1 MRCAVNSTRCSH
13 YLQLSVFIST
23 KTSEHHHLALWGR
36 SDWQPWIRSC
46 CVVTSGWRG
55 GRQSDRAG
63 ERERERM
70 RREWR
75 IDENRLWHIGMRDGL
90 LTVDH
95 WNVSAAHKTSSDS
108 FSWSNYPPQPDIW
121 DVEPVRRNR
130 WTEQLLADESE
141 ARCALSLFIFSFSQ
155 LGTCYVLLPGF
166 PSPSPLCSPCKSV
179 FFSPS
184 PSLCFSFRRWQT
196 APPAPFTVIIRS
208 ETHWLV
214 QKFKKKKKCRV
225 CMCMQVRESRLS
237 RKGELCVSMQFNARV
252 WSRDCLLSACFGGR

>member
-1 MRCAVNSTRCSH
+1 MWMKGWA
-13 YLQLSVFIST
+13 SV
-23 KTSEHHHLALWGR
+23 
-36 SDWQPWIRSC
+36 WQSR
-46 CVVTSGWRG
+46 
-55 GRQSDRAG
+55 
-63 ERERERM
+63 RERERM

-141 ARCALSLFIFSFSQ
+141 ARCALSLLFFPFLSWEHVMFSCLVFR
-155 LGTCYVLLPGF
+155 LPPLF
-166 PSPSPLCSPCKSV
+166 PLHASLS

-214 QKFKKKKKCRV
+214 QKFKKKKK
-225 CMCMQVRESRLS
+225 
-237 RKGELCVSMQFNARV
+237 
-252 WSRDCLLSACFGGR
+252 

>member
-1 MRCAVNSTRCSH
+1 MWMKGWA
-13 YLQLSVFIST
+13 SV
-23 KTSEHHHLALWGR
+23 
-36 SDWQPWIRSC
+36 WQSR
-46 CVVTSGWRG
+46 
-55 GRQSDRAG
+55 
-63 ERERERM
+63 RERERM

-141 ARCALSLFIFSFSQ
+141 ARCALSLLFFPFLSWEHVMFSCLVFR
-155 LGTCYVLLPGF
+155 LPPLF
-166 PSPSPLCSPCKSV
+166 PLHASLS
-179 FFSPS
+179 FFSPLRHYV
-184 PSLCFSFRRWQT
+184 SLSAGDRRRLLRRLQLLYALKHT
-196 APPAPFTVIIRS
+196 DSCRNS
-208 ETHWLV
+208 
-214 QKFKKKKKCRV
+214 KKKKSRV

-252 WSRDCLLSACFGGR
+252 WSRDCLLSATTSVCMLWRQITQLLITDRFVIFLQRLV